1 MKKYIKYLINIVV
14 FDVFEIIYI
23 LVMYLFSKSINWK
36 MFFVTTIIYAVS
48 YIVTDLVC
56 DKLKKE

>member
-14 FDVFEIIYI
+14 FGIIYT

-36 MFFVTTIIYAVS
+36 MVFVTTIIYAVS
-48 YIVTDLVC
+48 YIVTDLIC

>member
-1 MKKYIKYLINIVV
+1 MKKYIKYLINIV
-14 FDVFEIIYI
+14 VFEIIYI

-36 MFFVTTIIYAVS
+36 MVFVTTIIYAVS
-48 YIVTDLVC
+48 YIVNDLVC

>member
-14 FDVFEIIYI
+14 FGIIYT

-36 MFFVTTIIYAVS
+36 MVFVTTIIYSVS

>member
-14 FDVFEIIYI
+14 FGIIYT

-36 MFFVTTIIYAVS
+36 MVFVTIIIYAVS

>member
-14 FDVFEIIYI
+14 FGIIYT

-36 MFFVTTIIYAVS
+36 MTFVTTIIYSVS

>member
-1 MKKYIKYLINIVV
+1 MKKYIKYLINIV
-14 FDVFEIIYI
+14 VFEIIYI

-36 MFFVTTIIYAVS
+36 MVFVTTIIYAVS

-56 DKLKKE
+56 AKLKKE

>member
-14 FDVFEIIYI
+14 FEIIFT

-36 MFFVTTIIYAVS
+36 MVFVTTIIYAVS

>member
-1 MKKYIKYLINIVV
+1 MKKYIKYLINIV
-14 FDVFEIIYI
+14 VFEIIYI

-36 MFFVTTIIYAVS
+36 MVLVTTIIYAVS
-48 YIVTDLVC
+48 YIVTDLIC

>member
-1 MKKYIKYLINIVV
+1 MKKYIKYLINIV
-14 FDVFEIIYI
+14 VFEIIYI
-23 LVMYLFSKSINWK
+23 LVMYLFSKSISWK
-36 MFFVTTIIYAVS
+36 MVFVTTIIYAVS

>member
-1 MKKYIKYLINIVV
+1 MKKYIKYLINIV
-14 FDVFEIIYI
+14 VFEIIYI

>member
-14 FDVFEIIYI
+14 FEIIYT

-36 MFFVTTIIYAVS
+36 MVFVTTIIYAVS
-48 YIVTDLVC
+48 YIVTDLIC

>member
-14 FDVFEIIYI
+14 FGIIYT

-36 MFFVTTIIYAVS
+36 MTFVKKIIYAVS

>member
-14 FDVFEIIYI
+14 FGIIYT

-36 MFFVTTIIYAVS
+36 MVFVTTIIYAVS
-48 YIVTDLVC
+48 YIVNDLVC

>member
-1 MKKYIKYLINIVV
+1 MKKYIKYLINIV
-14 FDVFEIIYI
+14 VFEIIYI

-36 MFFVTTIIYAVS
+36 MVFVTIIIYAVS

>member
-1 MKKYIKYLINIVV
+1 MKKYIKYLINIV
-14 FDVFEIIYI
+14 VFEIIYI

-36 MFFVTTIIYAVS
+36 MVFVTTIIYAVS
-48 YIVTDLVC
+48 YIVTDLIC

>member
-14 FDVFEIIYI
+14 FGIIYT

-36 MFFVTTIIYAVS
+36 MVFVTTIIYAVS
-48 YIVTDLVC
+48 YRVTDLVC

>member
-1 MKKYIKYLINIVV
+1 MKKYIKYLINIV
-14 FDVFEIIYI
+14 VFEIIYI

-36 MFFVTTIIYAVS
+36 MVFVTTIIYAVS

>member
-14 FDVFEIIYI
+14 FGIIYT

-36 MFFVTTIIYAVS
+36 MVFVTTIIYAIS

>member
-1 MKKYIKYLINIVV
+1 MKKYIKYLINIV
-14 FDVFEIIYI
+14 VFEIIYI

-36 MFFVTTIIYAVS
+36 MVFVTTIIYAVS
-48 YIVTDLVC
+48 YIIIDMVC

>member
-14 FDVFEIIYI
+14 FGIIYT

-36 MFFVTTIIYAVS
+36 MVFVTTIIYAVS

>member
-14 FDVFEIIYI
+14 FGIIYT

-36 MFFVTTIIYAVS
+36 MTFVTTIIYSVS

-56 DKLKKE
+56 DK

>member
-1 MKKYIKYLINIVV
+1 MKKNIKYLINIV
-14 FDVFEIIYI
+14 VFEIIYI

-36 MFFVTTIIYAVS
+36 MVFVTTIIYAVS